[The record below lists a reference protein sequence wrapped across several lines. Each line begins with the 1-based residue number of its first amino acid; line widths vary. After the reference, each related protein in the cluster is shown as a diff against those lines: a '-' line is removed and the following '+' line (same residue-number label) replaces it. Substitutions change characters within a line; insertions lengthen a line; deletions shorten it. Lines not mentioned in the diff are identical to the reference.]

1 MRRGLH
7 YWTYRCWCWRAKVL
21 VILCG
26 LPWCCLG
33 AILQWDASSIMLG
46 TPAFCVAL
54 LLVVLE
60 HLGTELC
67 TQVMA
72 YKLMERQYIAVMWFI
87 PLVKLIHIKHI
98 TASTCLPYW

>member
-1 MRRGLH
+1 M
-7 YWTYRCWCWRAKVL
+7 L

-87 PLVKLIHIKHI
+87 LTNTHHTYHSLNLPPLLVN
-98 TASTCLPYW
+98 CLW